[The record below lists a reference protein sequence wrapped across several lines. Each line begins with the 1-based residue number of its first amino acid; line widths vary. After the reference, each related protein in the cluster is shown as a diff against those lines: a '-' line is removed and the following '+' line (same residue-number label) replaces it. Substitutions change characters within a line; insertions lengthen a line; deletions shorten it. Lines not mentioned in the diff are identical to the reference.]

1 MTETPSLGGVRISR
15 LTDDTTSPVRQR
27 ADLERQP
34 GAAYV
39 YIAEDLD
46 VSASKHSPFARP
58 DIGPWLT
65 EPEKIAQ
72 YDQVVIWKLDRFCRS
87 AKDMRDMLS
96 WADEHG
102 KRLIF
107 QKDNLIYD
115 PNASGIG
122 KAINDAIITLVAA
135 FAEIEALN
143 ISVRVKSLHAFL
155 RENKSWG
162 GGPLPLGYELRKE
175 GDRKILVKS
184 RKSYPVFEEIEDRL
198 LAGESK
204 NSIAQDFN
212 ARGVLTPADWSR
224 VLQGKEPRGA
234 RWTPNGVRIIF
245 ESDTSLGYL
254 IEWQTIGGKRQRV
267 PVRDD
272 DGNPVQAWEPITTKE
287 RLRRVREALAHHSTA
302 RRPHVERE
310 INPLLG
316 IAKCY
321 ECGGNLAR
329 RSTRGDTVYLTC
341 SAAAGITGKRACSS
355 TGHVPLDTAWG
366 YLENFFLYHEGH
378 KPVVEGRYVKA
389 SPDAARLEEL
399 KDEWSA
405 ISEQAA
411 RARSQTARERL
422 QRRLDELDASMAE
435 LETASVSSGRWETTE
450 QGETYAERW
459 RREDDD
465 GRRAMML
472 RAGYA
477 LRIKRTPRTNHY
489 EVEVTRKEE

>member
-15 LTDDTTSPVRQR
+15 LTDDTTSPARQR

-58 DIGPWLT
+58 GIGPWLT

-107 QKDNLIYD
+107 QKDNLVYD

-135 FAEIEALN
+135 FAEIESLN
-143 ISVRVKSLHAFL
+143 ISVRVKSLHTYL

-198 LAGESK
+198 IAGESK

-212 ARGVLTPADWSR
+212 ARGVPTPADWSR
-224 VLQGKEPRGA
+224 LLQGKEPRGA
-234 RWTPNGVRIIF
+234 RWSPNGVRVIF
-245 ESDTSLGYL
+245 ESDTALGYL
-254 IEWQTIGGKRQRV
+254 IEWQTIGGERKRV

-329 RSTRGDTVYLTC
+329 RSTRGRTVYLAC
-341 SAAAGITGKRACSS
+341 SAAAGATGKRACSS
-355 TGHVPLDTAWG
+355 TGHVPLDMAWG
-366 YLENFFLYHEGH
+366 YLEDFFIHHEGR
-378 KPVVEGRYVKA
+378 KVVIEGRYVKA
-389 SPDAARLEEL
+389 SPDAARLEDLRAEYEAVSEL
-399 KDEWSA
+399 YASQRSA
-405 ISEQAA
+405 S
-411 RARSQTARERL
+411 ARERL
-422 QRRLDELDASMAE
+422 RRKLDGLDTAMSA
-435 LETASVSSGRWETTE
+435 LESSVVSSGTWETTE
-450 QGETYAERW
+450 LGETYAERW